1 MSKFT
6 IQTIHGQ
13 RVLSDNDRR
22 NTLPAN
28 NDEQERESREFLE
41 RVKEEKEK
49 CLQSI

>member
-1 MSKFT
+1 MDFT

-28 NDEQERESREFLE
+28 TDEQERESREFIE
-41 RVKEEKEK
+41 RVQKEK
-49 CLQSI
+49 KECLQNI

>member
-1 MSKFT
+1 MEFT

-28 NDEQERESREFLE
+28 TDEQEKESREFLKRLE
-41 RVKEEKEK
+41 EEKEK
-49 CLQSI
+49 CLQNT